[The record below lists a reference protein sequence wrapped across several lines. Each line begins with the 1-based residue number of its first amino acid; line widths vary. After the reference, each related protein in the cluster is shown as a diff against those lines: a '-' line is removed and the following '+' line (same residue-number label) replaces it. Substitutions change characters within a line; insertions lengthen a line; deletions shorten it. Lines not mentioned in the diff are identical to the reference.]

1 MINQPQIPE
10 PERVKQQVAN
20 LRQSRLRMEEAM
32 LEIDK
37 ITAKLEHDI
46 RQKSLARVR
55 RSLDAYQEQLP
66 NSES

>member
-1 MINQPQIPE
+1 MINQPQIPD

-20 LRQSRLRMEEAM
+20 LRNSRLKMEEAM

-55 RSLDAYQEQLP
+55 RSLDAYQEELS
-66 NSES
+66 NFE